1 MKAKIDVRDRN
12 EARAIRRGLADPET
26 RALVA
31 VMGVLTALP
40 SDRAR
45 RRALW
50 CAKDFLDEQRQEK
63 KATP

>member
-26 RALVA
+26 RALVV